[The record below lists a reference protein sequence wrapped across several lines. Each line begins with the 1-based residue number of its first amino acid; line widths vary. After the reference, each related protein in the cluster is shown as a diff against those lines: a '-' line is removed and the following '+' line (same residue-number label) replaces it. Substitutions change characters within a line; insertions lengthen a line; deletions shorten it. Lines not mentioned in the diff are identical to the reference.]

1 MSQYCDHLDVSF
13 CERDSF
19 EAIFDDAPD
28 YVGFAQAVTS
38 TRILGYFASVEALTE
53 AVPNPNIGDTYGI
66 GEEAPFNLY
75 VYSANGWID
84 NGVPSG
90 PPGPPGPQGNDG
102 AQGPPG
108 PAAAVTAWEVKYQAS
123 ASGTTIPTGTWSE
136 NIPEVPDG
144 QFLWTRTQV
153 TYSDGTTTTSYSVV
167 RGAGGGAVTR
177 DAIIDALGYTP
188 ADDATAMVYKVLT
201 FDGSA
206 FKDADGNTL
215 TYAQIKAFCLD
226 TKNFVYAQYAN
237 RLYIPQY
244 ISNNNIFFESSYID
258 SDIPY
263 MHRLGI
269 NNANQTSNQTIRLTK
284 STETTAIATRVET
297 VEGIASNLNLLHNW
311 WFGSG
316 VINQKGVTSQSS
328 DGYMID
334 RWRINRS
341 DNTITLNTNGLII
354 KNNNTSIR
362 QQFEQRL
369 EKGVIRANT
378 AYTAS
383 IKLQSGQIFYG
394 TITTPE
400 TIPTSGYIDIVQVAD
415 KHTLRIAWGSI
426 TDSLAVMV
434 GSAST
439 LSIVAVKL
447 EYGSV
452 STLTN
457 DHAPDQSVELL
468 KCWRYKRTYKVQ
480 TASYDFLA
488 LGFARSTTSILFTL
502 PIPGMR
508 GGSATI
514 TISDINDF
522 KVSKTDTNASNLI
535 PITAITGFYRTSE
548 TRSFTVTASGLTV
561 GQPYMLLL
569 GNNGYIEFANEL

>member
-1 MSQYCDHLDVSF
+1 MSQYCDHIDVAF

-66 GEEAPFNLY
+66 GDEAPYNLY

-84 NGVPSG
+84 NGVPGG

-108 PAAAVTAWEVKYQAS
+108 PAAAVTAWEVRYQAS
-123 ASGTTIPTGTWSE
+123 ASGTTIPTGTWSV

-188 ADDATAMVYKVLT
+188 ADDTTAMNYKILT

-226 TKNFVYAQYAN
+226 TKNFVYAQYSN

-244 ISNNNIFFESSYID
+244 ISGNNIFFESSYID

-284 STETTAIATRVET
+284 STETTAIADRVTT
-297 VEGIASNLNLLHNW
+297 VEAGLDEKINHSDALTFEEIAASTDLSGKVASAEAVKGLIPKPFTVSGTDDFVIDLNNSRYITDKAVLLCISGHATANL
-311 WFGSG
+311 SG
-316 VINQKGVTSQSS
+316 AHPILFDRRASPGAIFAGYKGT
-328 DGYMID
+328 
-334 RWRINRS
+334 RWDI
-341 DNTITLNTNGLII
+341 TQPMYCYIGTTFIAIQTLNSGEYLHIYTII
-354 KNNNTSIR
+354 I
-362 QQFEQRL
+362 L
-369 EKGVIRANT
+369 E
-378 AYTAS
+378 
-383 IKLQSGQIFYG
+383 
-394 TITTPE
+394 
-400 TIPTSGYIDIVQVAD
+400 
-415 KHTLRIAWGSI
+415 
-426 TDSLAVMV
+426 
-434 GSAST
+434 
-439 LSIVAVKL
+439 
-447 EYGSV
+447 
-452 STLTN
+452 
-457 DHAPDQSVELL
+457 
-468 KCWRYKRTYKVQ
+468 
-480 TASYDFLA
+480 
-488 LGFARSTTSILFTL
+488 
-502 PIPGMR
+502 
-508 GGSATI
+508 
-514 TISDINDF
+514 
-522 KVSKTDTNASNLI
+522 
-535 PITAITGFYRTSE
+535 
-548 TRSFTVTASGLTV
+548 
-561 GQPYMLLL
+561 
-569 GNNGYIEFANEL
+569 